1 MFLYC
6 ARIKK
11 TTISV
16 ALVIE
21 EECQQ
26 LTATTIGTIRAICMM
41 SAASETDTLSFRRF
55 MLMSSGCRVLRSVV
69 QIQHIL
75 VTDWERNSLL
85 LAS

>member
-6 ARIKK
+6 ARIKR

-41 SAASETDTLSFRRF
+41 SAETDTLSFRRF